1 MPQVSF
7 RKRMTLSVLV
17 ENLIF
22 SYILISAGADY
33 EAPGDFTYTS
43 FGSDDQTFNLEISE
57 DSIAELQETI
67 ILEASVLMM
76 GSPHRFA
83 MDMDQVMINIIDD
96 DGT

>member
-17 ENLIF
+17 ENFIF

-33 EAPGDFTYTS
+33 EAPDDFTYTG

-67 ILEASVLMM
+67 ILQASVSM
-76 GSPHRFA
+76 GSPQFA